1 MMKTIYAT
9 SLYLLITGLTS
20 VSGAQVSNIQSSGEG
35 TCIFA
40 ARTAVNA
47 PVTLSVVYF
56 YCSFK
61 IKYDLRKLI

>member
-20 VSGAQVSNIQSSGEG
+20 VSGAVNNIQSSGVG
-35 TCIFA
+35 TCINA

-56 YCSFK
+56 YCNSK
-61 IKYDLRKLI
+61 VKYDLRKLI

>member
-20 VSGAQVSNIQSSGEG
+20 VSGSQVDNIQSSGFG
-35 TCIFA
+35 TCLFA
-40 ARTAVNA
+40 ARRAANT

-56 YCSFK
+56 VCN
-61 IKYDLRKLI
+61 LKLNTTYGN